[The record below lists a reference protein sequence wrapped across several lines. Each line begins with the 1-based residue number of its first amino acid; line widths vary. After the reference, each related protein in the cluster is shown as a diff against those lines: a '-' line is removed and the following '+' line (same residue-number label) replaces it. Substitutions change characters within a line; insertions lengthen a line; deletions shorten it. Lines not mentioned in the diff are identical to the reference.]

1 MRLLKNAGQKLIE
14 MIKSRLIIL
23 WAVFLLTAC
32 NSAGDKKV
40 MQPADSVAP
49 IKLITDTNAI
59 ASAIDSLHTAQNSIE
74 WDGVYKGVLP
84 CADCSGIETELV
96 LFKDQTYTITR
107 KYLGKGSTI
116 NSDGKTPFSWIN
128 GNTIRLDGV
137 IDGPSMYLVGE
148 GTVTQLDINGNLIKG
163 ALKDK
168 YVLKKQQQ

>member
-1 MRLLKNAGQKLIE
+1 MRSLKNADQKLIE
-14 MIKSRLIIL
+14 MIKARVIIL
-23 WAVFLLTAC
+23 GSVFLLTAC
-32 NSAGDKKV
+32 NSAGDKKG
-40 MQPADSVAP
+40 MQPTDSVAP

-84 CADCSGIETELV
+84 CADCSGIEIELA

-107 KYLGKGSTI
+107 KYLGKGGSS
-116 NSDGKTPFSWIN
+116 NSNSKIPFSWVD

-148 GTVTQLDINGNLIKG
+148 GSVTQLDINGRMIKG

-168 YVLKKQQQ
+168 YVLRKQQQ